1 MYKYYLFFFASVC
14 STNNLIYRFREITF
28 LKPRKTGAV
37 SSTQKAPKSITRSSL
52 RVPSTVVP
60 MSFFR
65 IASRTPR
72 RKKTPWIFG
81 KFFWVWNPRH
91 FRLSQRCCTHNSQG
105 RSCRSEGF
113 GFGFSTSPAAGLDA
127 AARGAVLRGGSHL
140 GLAKRLL
147 PRAWP
152 GTCWYVVSGKA
163 PIIENWLTDGWF

>member
-1 MYKYYLFFFASVC
+1 MLFFFASVC
-14 STNNLIYRFREITF
+14 SGKELLIDLEKSHFWSQE
-28 LKPRKTGAV
+28 KPGAV
-37 SSTQKAPKSITRSSL
+37 SSTQKAPNSITRSSL

-72 RKKTPWIFG
+72 RKKSPWIFG
-81 KFFWVWNPRH
+81 KFFWVWNQRH

-113 GFGFSTSPAAGLDA
+113 GFGFSTSRAAGLDA

-140 GLAKRLL
+140 GLGKRLL

-152 GTCWYVVSGKA
+152 GTC
-163 PIIENWLTDGWF
+163 